1 MPLNPNDPIGQL
13 PILTISRA
21 VMNYLLRNF
30 LLCFVCV
37 SLLTSMPALA
47 QQDTEGDPAAENQQ
61 PEKSDTDQELP
72 EISIDLPLEIESNE
86 DQAFLFDGGV
96 PESLD
101 QLRAMESRFQKLTEQ
116 LMPATVNIQMGASQG
131 SGVVVTD
138 DGYIL
143 TAAHVIGRPNQKA
156 RIIFPDG
163 RRFQAETLGVNS
175 GRIDSGMLKI
185 INPKNKS
192 FPYVQLGIS
201 ETLEL
206 GQWVMAIGH
215 PGGIDKSRGL
225 VTRVGRIVSK
235 TDRVIRTD
243 CTLVG
248 GDSGGPLFDMNGQL
262 IGIHS
267 RIGQKLS
274 DNFHVPVDQ
283 YSDNWDKLAQGLILN
298 GRASLG
304 FDVVGQSNVVKSI
317 KEKSAAEKAGLKVGD
332 AIIQIEDKNVSDK
345 EDMTTAI
352 SELKLLPNQK
362 ITIRIKREDEE
373 QDLDFVAG
381 QR

>member
-1 MPLNPNDPIGQL
+1 
-13 PILTISRA
+13 
-21 VMNYLLRNF
+21 MNYLLRNF
-30 LLCFVCV
+30 LLCFACA
-37 SLLTSMPALA
+37 SLLVITPALA
-47 QQDTEGDPAAENQQ
+47 QQDTE
-61 PEKSDTDQELP
+61 SDTTVEQSGSDQELP
-72 EISIDLPLEIESNE
+72 EISIDQPLEIETEE
-86 DQAFLFDGGV
+86 DQEFLFEGGV

-101 QLRAMESRFQKLTEQ
+101 QLRDMESRFQKLTEQ

-131 SGVVVTD
+131 SGVVVTN

-143 TAAHVIGRPNQKA
+143 TAAHVIGKPNQRA
-156 RIIFPDG
+156 RIVFPDG
-163 RRFQAETLGVNS
+163 RRFQAKTLGSNS

-201 ETLEL
+201 ETLKL

-215 PGGIDKSRGL
+215 PGGLDKSRGL

-235 TDRVIRTD
+235 DENVIRTD

-267 RIGQKLS
+267 RIGRRLS
-274 DNFHVPVDQ
+274 DNYHVPVDQ
-283 YSDNWDKLAQGLILN
+283 YSDNWDKLAAGLILN
-298 GRASLG
+298 GRPTLG
-304 FDVVGQSNVVKSI
+304 FDVVGQSNVTESVK
-317 KEKSAAEKAGLKVGD
+317 KNSAASKAGLEVGD
-332 AIIQIEDKNVSDK
+332 AIIKIEDKNVNDK
-345 EDMTTAI
+345 EQMLAAI

-373 QDLDFVAG
+373 QDLDFVVG
-381 QR
+381 KR

>member
-1 MPLNPNDPIGQL
+1 
-13 PILTISRA
+13 
-21 VMNYLLRNF
+21 MNYLLRNF
-30 LLCFVCV
+30 LLCFACV
-37 SLLTSMPALA
+37 LLLVSAPALA
-47 QQDTEGDPAAENQQ
+47 QQDTESEATA
-61 PEKSDTDQELP
+61 EKSSSDQELP
-72 EISIDLPLEIESNE
+72 EISIDLPLEIETEE
-86 DQAFLFDGGV
+86 DQEFLFDGGV

-101 QLRAMESRFQKLTEQ
+101 QLKDMESRFQKLTEQ

-201 ETLEL
+201 ETLKL

-215 PGGIDKSRGL
+215 PGGIDESRGL
-225 VTRVGRIVSK
+225 VTRVGRIVSA
-235 TDRVIRTD
+235 RENVIRTD

-267 RIGQKLS
+267 RIGQRLS
-274 DNFHVPVDQ
+274 DNYHVPVDQ
-283 YSDNWDKLAQGLILN
+283 YSDNWDKLADGLILN
-298 GRASLG
+298 GRPSLG
-304 FDVVGQSNVVKSI
+304 FDVVGQSNVTKSVKA
-317 KEKSAAEKAGLKVGD
+317 KSAAAKAGLKVGD
-332 AIIQIEDKNVSDK
+332 AIVKIEDKDVADK
-345 EDMTTAI
+345 AQMVAAI

-373 QDLDFVAG
+373 QDLDFVVG
-381 QR
+381 KR

>member
-1 MPLNPNDPIGQL
+1 
-13 PILTISRA
+13 
-21 VMNYLLRNF
+21 MNYLLRNF
-30 LLCFVCV
+30 LLCFACV
-37 SLLTSMPALA
+37 SLLVSTPALA
-47 QQDTEGDPAAENQQ
+47 QQDTESDLTTENSGSA
-61 PEKSDTDQELP
+61 KELP
-72 EISIDLPLEIESNE
+72 EISIDLPLEVDTEE
-86 DQAFLFDGGV
+86 DQEFLFEGGV

-101 QLRAMESRFQKLTEQ
+101 QLRDMEARFQKLTEQ
-116 LMPATVNIQMGASQG
+116 LMPATVNIQMGSSQG
-131 SGVVVTD
+131 SGVVVTN

-143 TAAHVIGRPNQKA
+143 TAAHVIGKPNQKA
-156 RIIFPDG
+156 RIVFPDG
-163 RRFQAETLGVNS
+163 KVFRAETLGVNS

-201 ETLEL
+201 ESLKL

-225 VTRVGRIVSK
+225 VTRVGRIVSANK
-235 TDRVIRTD
+235 RVIRTD

-267 RIGQKLS
+267 RIGQTLA

-283 YSDNWDKLAQGLILN
+283 YSDNWDKLADGLILN
-298 GRASLG
+298 GRPTLG
-304 FDVVGQSNVVKSI
+304 FDVVGQSNVTKSVR
-317 KEKSAAEKAGLKVGD
+317 EKSAAKKAGLKVGD
-332 AIIQIEDKNVSDK
+332 AIIKIQDKDVADK
-345 EDMTTAI
+345 EQMLAAI

-373 QDLDFVAG
+373 QDLDFVVG
-381 QR
+381 KR

>member
-1 MPLNPNDPIGQL
+1 
-13 PILTISRA
+13 
-21 VMNYLLRNF
+21 MNYLLRNF
-30 LLCFVCV
+30 LLSIACV
-37 SLLTSMPALA
+37 SLLISAPAFA
-47 QQDTEGDPAAENQQ
+47 QEDAEGDKPAAENQSA
-61 PEKSDTDQELP
+61 ETSDNDSGLP
-72 EISIDLPLEIESNE
+72 EISIDLPLEIETNE
-86 DQAFLFDGGV
+86 DQEFLFDGGV
-96 PESLD
+96 PESLA
-101 QLRAMESRFQKLTEQ
+101 QLRAMESRFEKLTEQ

-143 TAAHVIGRPNQKA
+143 TAAHVIGKPNQNA

-235 TDRVIRTD
+235 TDRVLRTD

-267 RIGQKLS
+267 RIGLKLS

-298 GRASLG
+298 GRPSLG
-304 FDVVGQSNVVKSI
+304 FDVVGQSNVVKSV
-317 KEKSAAEKAGLKVGD
+317 KEKTAAAKAGLKVGD
-332 AIIQIEDKNVSDK
+332 TIMKIEDQDVADK
-345 EDMTTAI
+345 EEMISAI
-352 SELKLLPNQK
+352 TELKLLPNQK
-362 ITIRIKREDEE
+362 ITIRIKREDEQ
-373 QDLDFVAG
+373 QDLDFVVG

>member
-1 MPLNPNDPIGQL
+1 
-13 PILTISRA
+13 
-21 VMNYLLRNF
+21 MNYLLRNF
-30 LLCFVCV
+30 LLCFACV
-37 SLLTSMPALA
+37 SLLVSTPALA
-47 QQDTEGDPAAENQQ
+47 QQDTEGASTTENSGS
-61 PEKSDTDQELP
+61 EQELP
-72 EISIDLPLEIESNE
+72 EISIDLPLEIDTEE
-86 DQAFLFDGGV
+86 DQEFLFDGGV

-101 QLRAMESRFQKLTEQ
+101 QLRDMETRFQKLTEQ

-131 SGVVVTD
+131 SGVVVTE

-163 RRFQAETLGVNS
+163 RKFQAKTLGVNS

-185 INPKNKS
+185 INPENKS

-201 ETLEL
+201 ETLKL

-215 PGGIDKSRGL
+215 PGGIDESRGL
-225 VTRVGRIVSK
+225 VTRVGRIVSA
-235 TDRVIRTD
+235 REHVIRTD

-267 RIGQKLS
+267 RIGQRLS
-274 DNFHVPVDQ
+274 DNYHVPVDQ
-283 YSDNWDKLAQGLILN
+283 YSDNWDKLADGLILN
-298 GRASLG
+298 GRPSLG
-304 FDVVGQSNVVKSI
+304 FDVVGQSNVTKSVKA
-317 KEKSAAEKAGLKVGD
+317 KSAAAKAGLKVGD
-332 AIIQIEDKNVSDK
+332 AIVKIEDKDVADK
-345 EDMTTAI
+345 AQMVAAI

-373 QDLDFVAG
+373 QDLDFVVG
-381 QR
+381 KR

>member
-1 MPLNPNDPIGQL
+1 
-13 PILTISRA
+13 
-21 VMNYLLRNF
+21 MNYLLRN
-30 LLCFVCV
+30 LLLSVFCGT
-37 SLLTSMPALA
+37 LLISAPARVQA
-47 QQDTEGDPAAENQQ
+47 QSDTEENPQVENQDSKDVD
-61 PEKSDTDQELP
+61 EKEELP
-72 EISIDLPLEIESNE
+72 EISIDLPLDIEGSKAE
-86 DQAFLFDGGV
+86 SFLFDGSV

-101 QLRAMESRFQKLTEQ
+101 QLRAMETRFEKLTET
-116 LMPATVNIQMGASQG
+116 LMPATVNIQMGSSQG
-131 SGVVVTD
+131 SGVVVTE

-143 TAAHVIGRPNQKA
+143 TAAHVIGGKPFQKA
-156 RIIFPDG
+156 RIVFPDG

-201 ETLEL
+201 EPLNL

-215 PGGIDKSRGL
+215 PGGLDKSRGL
-225 VTRVGRIVSK
+225 VTRVGRVVSK

-267 RIGQKLS
+267 RIGMKLS

-283 YSDNWDKLAQGLILN
+283 FSDNWDKLAQGLILS
-298 GRASLG
+298 GRPSLG
-304 FDVVGQSNVVKSI
+304 FNVMDESNVVTNVRTKT
-317 KEKSAAEKAGLKVGD
+317 AASKAGLKVGD
-332 AIIQIEDKNVSDK
+332 RIIKIQDKDVEDKESMVA
-345 EDMTTAI
+345 AI
-352 SELKLLPNQK
+352 GELGLLPNQK

-373 QDLDFVAG
+373 QDLDFVVG